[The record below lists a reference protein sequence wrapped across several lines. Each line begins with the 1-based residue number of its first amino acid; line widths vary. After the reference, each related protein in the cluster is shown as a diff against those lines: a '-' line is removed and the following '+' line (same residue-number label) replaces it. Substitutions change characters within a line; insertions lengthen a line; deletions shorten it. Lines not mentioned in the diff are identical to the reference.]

1 MSHLQSGT
9 THNCTCHPKAPA
21 SLKSIGVRVDLKSH
35 CTEQLDCDVSSF
47 TSGSMRLRQKHAMV
61 MRHLMSLGCW
71 GGCAVGENQPAD
83 TEKYA
88 CAQQLSFKLSDYLLD
103 KEQ

>member
-1 MSHLQSGT
+1 
-9 THNCTCHPKAPA
+9 
-21 SLKSIGVRVDLKSH
+21 
-35 CTEQLDCDVSSF
+35 
-47 TSGSMRLRQKHAMV
+47 MV